1 MTEISTDNRFEWDSN
16 KNESRYIGLGCIRGI
31 VIVAT
36 SYIENNRICL
46 ISARIDVD
54 TIEWL
59 KEPGE
64 KGYLQR

>member
-16 KNESRYIGLGCIRGI
+16 KNESRYFGLGCIRGI

-36 SYIENNRICL
+36 SYNNRIRL